1 MSRKTGFTIMIEDK
15 ELNKQLDKAL
25 KRNPKA
31 TARAVMD
38 CLLDLAGESARR
50 APVETGDLR
59 NDCTATLNGSK
70 VFAKQA
76 PTGIAPGNLRAH
88 GDVSYGLPYALR
100 QHEELNYSHTR
111 TDGYLR
117 KDGTSVNMV
126 AGGEAKFLEKPFEE
140 RKGRYIKRIEKIP
153 EETLK

>member
-70 VFAKQA
+70 VFAKQGTDRHSA
-76 PTGIAPGNLRAH
+76 GNGRMVTYPTAFLTRSGR
-88 GDVSYGLPYALR
+88 D
-100 QHEELNYSHTR
+100 EELNYSHTR

-117 KDGTSVNMV
+117 TVPAS
-126 AGGEAKFLEKPFEE
+126 
-140 RKGRYIKRIEKIP
+140 
-153 EETLK
+153 TW